1 MFVASRRPLAR
12 PGGFTLVEVILV
24 LSLLVI
30 VASVSMPYLNKSFSR
45 AHLNAATDILRD
57 ALNRGRLTAMQSGEV
72 QAFRCEPKGARFQ
85 LLVLDKL
92 SLPESSVPP
101 PDNTDGEH
109 SENDILRLAPPRLPD
124 NLIFADAEVAASNQV
139 GAMLGKS
146 KDDSWSMPIL
156 FNPDGTTS
164 DASILLQSDQRR
176 TIRITLRG
184 VTGLVNSG
192 AVGSEAAQ

>member
-85 LLVLDKL
+85 LLALDKL

-124 NLIFADAEVAASNQV
+124 NVVFADAEVAASNQV

-164 DASILLQSDQRR
+164 DASILLQNDLGQ
-176 TIRITLRG
+176 TIRVTLRG
-184 VTGLVNSG
+184 MTGLVSSG
-192 AVGSEAAQ
+192 EVGSEAVP

>member
-85 LLVLDKL
+85 LLALDKL

-124 NLIFADAEVAASNQV
+124 NVIFADAEVAASNQV
-139 GAMLGKS
+139 GAMLGKF

-164 DASILLQSDQRR
+164 DASILLQNDLGQ
-176 TIRITLRG
+176 TIRVTLRG
-184 VTGLVNSG
+184 MTGLVSSG
-192 AVGSEAAQ
+192 EVGSEAVP